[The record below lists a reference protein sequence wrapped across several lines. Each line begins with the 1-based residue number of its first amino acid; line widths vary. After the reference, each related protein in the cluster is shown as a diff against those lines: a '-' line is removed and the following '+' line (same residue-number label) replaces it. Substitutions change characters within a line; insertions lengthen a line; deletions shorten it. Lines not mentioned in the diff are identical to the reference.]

1 MMPLRSDRRGRW
13 MRSFGL
19 LVLAV
24 LALASVGHFWHHLT
38 DDCEASPRGLSHPCA
53 QCAGFHAGLLTEAIQ
68 TASAPRLGEIDAVFL
83 GELPDRAEQPRGSGA
98 PRAPPLS

>member
-1 MMPLRSDRRGRW
+1 

-24 LALASVGHFWHHLT
+24 LALASIGHFWHHLT
-38 DDCEASPRGLSHPCA
+38 DDCEASAHGLSHPCP
-53 QCAGFHAGLLTEAIQ
+53 QCAGLHAGLLTEAIQ
-68 TASAPRLGEIDAVFL
+68 TASAPHLAEIDALFL
-83 GELPDRAEQPRGSGA
+83 GELPDRVEQPRGIGA